1 MNTYTNLIFTERN
14 NMPGIKNRGSQIHK
28 VKTKYHCESR
38 KKTVKDL
45 DDPNLLL
52 NEDYKVDSSFGVT
65 DYLHSYSIP
74 DEVKLFLNL

>member
-14 NMPGIKNRGSQIHK
+14 NMSGIKNRGSQIHK